1 MKTPQRAA
9 LFTLLSIFLTSL
21 ASAYEP
27 AGGGEVA
34 ILNTEW
40 RDANRDRAVPA
51 KIYYPKTGANLPVII
66 FSHGLGGSREGY
78 AYLGKAWAGAGFVSV
93 HLQHIGSDDAIWR
106 SGGNGRENAQQSV
119 KDPANA
125 FNRPIDV
132 SFAIDELGRMNADAA
147 SPLYGRLDLDRI
159 GVAGHS
165 FGAWTALAVAGQTS
179 PFSRFT
185 GGKGFRDPRVKAMI
199 EMSAPAPM
207 IRKDLDAAYAE
218 IKIPTMHM
226 TGTKDFLEAFPDTK
240 ASDRRIPY
248 DHIQGAESSL
258 VIFNGGDHM
267 IFSGRVRTGSEAEQE
282 QDAVFQKLIAAGTT
296 AFWDAYLKGD
306 AGAKKWLLDGG
317 YATLLGNQAT
327 FEHK

>member
-1 MKTPQRAA
+1 MKIPRRAA
-9 LFTLLSIFLTSL
+9 IFALLSIFLTGL
-21 ASAYEP
+21 ASAYERTSVS
-27 AGGGEVA
+27 GEFD

-40 RDANRDRAVPA
+40 KDAKRDRAVPA
-51 KIYYPKTGANLPVII
+51 KVYYPRTGTNLPVII

-106 SGGNGRENAQQSV
+106 NGGNGRENAQQSV

-125 FNRPIDV
+125 FNRPLDV
-132 SFAIDELGRMNADAA
+132 SFAIDELARMNADAS
-147 SPLYGRLDLDRI
+147 SPLHGRLDLDRI

-207 IRKDLDAAYAE
+207 NREDLDAAYAE

-240 ASDRRIPY
+240 AIDRRIPY
-248 DHIQGAESSL
+248 DHIHGAESSL

-267 IFSGRVRTGSEAEQE
+267 IFSGRFRTGSEAERE
-282 QDAVFQKLIAAGTT
+282 QDAVFQKLIAEGTT
-296 AFWDAYLKGD
+296 AFWEAYLKD
-306 AGAKKWLLDGG
+306 SAEAKKWLIDS
-317 YATLLGNQAT
+317 YPSLLGEQAV